1 MKTLYKFILKSFI
14 GPMIVSFFVVMFV
27 LMMNSVWRYID
38 ELVGKGLDFS
48 VIVELI
54 VYATTNLIPLGLPLA
69 TLFAAIMTMGN
80 LGENYELLAMK
91 SAGISLFKIMKPLAV
106 VMVFVS
112 IGSFFV
118 ANDLV
123 PYCNQRM
130 WAVLYDIRR
139 QKQAIEFKDGT
150 FFGGIDNMSIRVER
164 QDPKTKQLY
173 GVLIYDNRNA
183 SGNMTVTLADSGHIR
198 LSDDKRFLLVTLHDG
213 ETYEYTRNRDWYDK
227 SALQHHL
234 FKLQDGAIPMS
245 GFNFER
251 TDKDAFSHS
260 SSTKNISELD
270 QAIDSLEHTVTV
282 TTARS
287 YEPLLKNFV
296 FQYDHSV
303 AFPDSVFDGKPRT
316 WTGTEQALAAI
327 PTREKSKIWNDAY
340 RSALNSG
347 GVMTFD
353 ETNSKEALNQLYRS
367 RIEWHRKISLPVSI
381 MIFFLIGAPLGA
393 IIRKGGM
400 GISVVISVLFF
411 VVYYVI
417 SLTGEKM
424 VREGTWAAYVG
435 MWVST
440 YVLFPIS
447 VYLTYKAAKD
457 SNLMNTD
464 WYVIK
469 YNKIKN
475 YLTAKLGKKKRIDND
490 EQTKNA

>member
-213 ETYEYTRNRDWYDK
+213 ETYEYTRNRDWY
-227 SALQHHL
+227 
-234 FKLQDGAIPMS
+234 
-245 GFNFER
+245 
-251 TDKDAFSHS
+251 
-260 SSTKNISELD
+260 
-270 QAIDSLEHTVTV
+270 
-282 TTARS
+282 
-287 YEPLLKNFV
+287 
-296 FQYDHSV
+296 
-303 AFPDSVFDGKPRT
+303 
-316 WTGTEQALAAI
+316 
-327 PTREKSKIWNDAY
+327 
-340 RSALNSG
+340 
-347 GVMTFD
+347 
-353 ETNSKEALNQLYRS
+353 
-367 RIEWHRKISLPVSI
+367 
-381 MIFFLIGAPLGA
+381 
-393 IIRKGGM
+393 
-400 GISVVISVLFF
+400 
-411 VVYYVI
+411 
-417 SLTGEKM
+417 
-424 VREGTWAAYVG
+424 
-435 MWVST
+435 
-440 YVLFPIS
+440 
-447 VYLTYKAAKD
+447 
-457 SNLMNTD
+457 
-464 WYVIK
+464 VIK

>member
-1 MKTLYKFILKSFI
+1 MKTLYRFILKSFI

-27 LMMNSVWRYID
+27 MMMNSVWRYID

-69 TLFAAIMTMGN
+69 TLFAAIMTLGN

-91 SAGISLFKIMKPLAV
+91 SAGISLFKIMKPLVV

-112 IGSFFV
+112 IGSFFI
-118 ANDLV
+118 ANNLV
-123 PYCNQRM
+123 PYCNMKM

-139 QKQAIEFKDGT
+139 QKQVIEFKDGM
-150 FFGGIDNMSIRVER
+150 FFNGIDDMSIRVER
-164 QDPKTKQLY
+164 QDPKTKMLY
-173 GVLIYDNRNA
+173 DVIIYDNRNV
-183 SGNMTVTLADSGHIR
+183 SGNMTVTLADSGYIR
-198 LSDDKRFLLVTLHDG
+198 LSDDKNFLLVTLHNG
-213 ETYEYTRNRDWYDK
+213 QTYEYTRNRDWYDK
-227 SALQHHL
+227 SDLRHHI
-234 FKLQDGAIPMS
+234 FTLQDGAIPMS
-245 GFNFER
+245 GFNIEK
-251 TDKDAFSHS
+251 TDKDAFNHASN
-260 SSTKNISELD
+260 TKNISQLD
-270 QAIDSLEHTVTV
+270 MAIDSLERTVTV

-296 FQYDHSV
+296 FQYDHSI
-303 AFPDSVFDGKPRT
+303 AFPDSLFEAEPRT
-316 WTGTEQALAAI
+316 WTGTEKALEALS
-327 PTREKSKIWNDAY
+327 TREKSKIWNDAY

-347 GVMTFD
+347 SVMTFD
-353 ETNSKEALNQLYRS
+353 ESNSKEALNQLYRS

-411 VVYYVI
+411 VIYYVI

-424 VREGTWAAYVG
+424 VREGTWAAYTG
-435 MWVST
+435 MWISS

-457 SNLMNTD
+457 SNLMDTD

-469 YNKIKN
+469 YNKLKN
-475 YLTAKLGKKKRIDND
+475 YLAAMADKKKKKKHDND
-490 EQTKNA
+490 TKNA

>member
-1 MKTLYKFILKSFI
+1 MKTLYKFILKSFVS
-14 GPMIVSFFVVMFV
+14 PMIVSFFVVMFV

-54 VYATTNLIPLGLPLA
+54 VYATTNLVPLGLPLA

-80 LGENYELLAMK
+80 MGENYELLAMK
-91 SAGISLFKIMKPLAV
+91 SAGISLFRIMKPLIV
-106 VMVFVS
+106 VMVFIC
-112 IGSFFV
+112 IGSFFI
-118 ANDLV
+118 ANNLV
-123 PYCNQRM
+123 PYCNQKM

-139 QKQAIEFKDGT
+139 QKQVIEFKDGM
-150 FFGGIDNMSIRVER
+150 FFNGIDNMSIRVER

-173 GVLIYDNRNA
+173 EVLIYDNRDA
-183 SGNMTVTLADSGHIR
+183 SGNMTVTLADSGYIR

-213 ETYEYTRNRDWYDK
+213 ETYEYTRDRQWYDEND
-227 SALQHHL
+227 LRHHI
-234 FKLQDGAIPMS
+234 FSLQDGVIPMS

-251 TDKDAFSHS
+251 TDNEAFSHA
-260 SSTKNISELD
+260 SSTKNINELD
-270 QAIDSLEHTVTV
+270 VAIDSLERTVNI

-303 AFPDSVFDGKPRT
+303 AFPDSVFDAEPRT
-316 WTGTEQALAAI
+316 WRQTEQALKRL

-424 VREGTWAAYVG
+424 VREGTWAAYTG
-435 MWVST
+435 MWIST

-447 VYLTYKAAKD
+447 MYLTYKAAKD

-464 WYVIK
+464 WYIIK
-469 YNKIKN
+469 YQKIKN
-475 YLTAKLGKKKRIDND
+475 YLTALRGKKK
-490 EQTKNA
+490 KNRNGDDKKSA